1 MRKNANR
8 QSGFTL
14 VELMIVVVVI
24 GVLAAIALPSYQNS
38 VRKSRRSDAHS
49 LLMEVA
55 NRQEQFFSNN
65 NTYTDDPADLGYTA
79 TDGEFRSPEDY
90 YQVTLAAPGGGALTT
105 GFVATATPATDS
117 AQAEDGDCLS
127 MVYDN
132 TGLKSPVAC
141 W

>member
-1 MRKNANR
+1 MGKNANR

-14 VELMIVVVVI
+14 IELMIVVVII
-24 GVLAAIALPSYQNS
+24 GVLASIAYPSYQNS

-79 TDGEFRSPEDY
+79 TDDEFRSPESY
-90 YQVTLAAPGGGALTT
+90 YQVTLAAPGGGTLAT

-117 AQAEDGDCLS
+117 AQAGDGDCLS

-132 TGLKSPVAC
+132 TGLKSPAAC